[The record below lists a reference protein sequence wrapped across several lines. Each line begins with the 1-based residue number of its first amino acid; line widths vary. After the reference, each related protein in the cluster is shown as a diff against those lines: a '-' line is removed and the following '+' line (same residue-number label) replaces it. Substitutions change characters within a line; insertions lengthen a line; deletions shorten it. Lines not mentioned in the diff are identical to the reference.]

1 MGNAFSKWIG
11 LTSRSITKKY
21 IIIFLSILIIPT
33 IVIYNII
40 IGYAK
45 MTMEKAIMD
54 ESWLKADSM
63 ARQLD
68 QEIADVVLL
77 LEQIPKTD
85 VENLDVSTLY
95 NRAKSIV
102 SRSPIIHSIY
112 FLDKREHILFE
123 APFIPHIDK
132 PMSYPNYNDVRWSMS
147 DVVSDL
153 FTDGRKENVVSIA
166 VPVIGGDNRFNG
178 VLVAEISKSHLLDLL
193 KSKKLSNEG
202 FCFILDR
209 KGQVISSSDQNET
222 GKDFSQVYVFQKLYT
237 GSSGVATEEYQ
248 GEKSI
253 IAYRVMRDGWGLVF
267 GTPEHVAFQPVSN
280 LSIVLTLGFG
290 VILLLALFSIIA
302 GVKNILYPIIRLT
315 KLSRNFT
322 SEDSLHEIQKMSRY
336 RSKDELGIL
345 MRTMTLVGFSNLR
358 RRKLLEEKERY
369 LHDLI
374 EGIPYAILTVDNEGK
389 VTYLNQNFESLT
401 GISREQMLHKYFWEL
416 PIKND
421 ENDFVLARAL
431 QSLSATEEKETYIID
446 TNGNKRIVKAV
457 TSKFYNELNIQTGIV
472 CVLQD
477 ISQIKYLET
486 HLRQSEKL
494 AAIGQITTGIAHEIK
509 NPLAILAGGTELL
522 KEEVAEQNVT
532 VETRE
537 LVNDLSSVVNRM
549 KGLVNDF
556 LNFAKINNDE
566 IKSVSLSKL
575 MDEVL
580 RLLRIKLNESKV
592 VVNKKYERLEGCV
605 QGKYDKLMQAY
616 LNLILNSIEAMPS
629 GGNLTIWIYQMEEE
643 NKQWVAVE
651 IKDTGVGISPQN
663 LDWLFNPFFSTKA
676 EGSGLG
682 LTIARDIIYEHQ
694 GKIDIQSQVHTG
706 TTILSRYPLY
716 LG

>member
-1 MGNAFSKWIG
+1 MGRAFSKWIG
-11 LTSRSITKKY
+11 WISRSITKKY
-21 IIIFLSILIIPT
+21 IIIFLFILIIPT
-33 IVIYNII
+33 IVVYNII

-45 MTMEKAIMD
+45 MTMEKALMD
-54 ESWLKADSM
+54 GSWLKADSL

-85 VENLDVSTLY
+85 ADHLDVPTLY
-95 NRAKSIV
+95 DRAKSIV

-112 FLDKREHILFE
+112 FLDKREHLLFE
-123 APFIPHIDK
+123 APFVPHVDK
-132 PMSYPNYNDVRWSMS
+132 PMSYPSYNDVRWSMS

-153 FTDGRKENVVSIA
+153 FSNDRKENVVSIA
-166 VPVIGGDNRFNG
+166 VPVIESASQFNG
-178 VLVAEISKSHLLDLL
+178 VLVAEISKPHLLDLL
-193 KSKKLSNEG
+193 NSKKLSNEG
-202 FCFILDR
+202 FCFILDK
-209 KGQVISSSDQNET
+209 KGQVISSSDRNDI
-222 GKDFSQVYVFQKLYT
+222 GKNFSQLPLFQKIYK
-237 GSSGVATEEYQ
+237 GSSGVATEEYH

-253 IAYRVMRDGWGLVF
+253 IAYRVMSDGWGLVF
-267 GTPEHVAFQPVSN
+267 GTPEYVAFQPVSN
-280 LSIVLTLGFG
+280 LSVVLTLGFA
-290 VILLLALFSIIA
+290 VILLLALFTIIA
-302 GVKNILYPIIRLT
+302 GVKNILYPIIQLT

-322 SEDSLHEIQKMSRY
+322 SEESLHKIRKMGKY
-336 RSKDELGIL
+336 RSNDELGIL

-358 RRKLLEEKERY
+358 KRKMLEEKERY
-369 LHDLI
+369 LHDLL
-374 EGIPYAILTVDNEGK
+374 EGIPYAILTVDNEGQ
-389 VTYLNQNFESLT
+389 VTYLNQNFVSLT
-401 GISREQMLHKYFWEL
+401 GIPREQMFNKYFWEL

-421 ENDFVLARAL
+421 ESDFVLARAL
-431 QSLSATEEKETYIID
+431 QSSLATEEKETYIID
-446 TNGNKRIVKAV
+446 TKGNKRIVKAV
-457 TSKFYNELNIQTGIV
+457 TSKFYNDLNIQTGVV

-486 HLRQSEKL
+486 HLKQSEKL

-537 LVNDLSSVVNRM
+537 LVSDLLSVVNRM

-566 IKSVSLSKL
+566 IKPISLPKL

-592 VVNKKYERLEGCV
+592 VVNKDYDRLDGSV
-605 QGKYDKLMQAY
+605 QGKYDKLMQTY
-616 LNLILNSIEAMPS
+616 LNLILNSIEAMPL
-629 GGNLTIWIYQMEEE
+629 GGNLTICIYQMEAE

-651 IKDTGVGISPQN
+651 IRDTGVGISPQN
-663 LDWLFNPFFSTKA
+663 LDWLFNPFFTTKS